1 MNQSKA
7 NELYTRGNNAGLGY
21 APYTDTATDDTVAAA
36 VEAAK
41 ADGWHVVHSAGNTS
55 DVVVL
60 SNEDGEFMGIGGD
73 GSGNGA
79 WAVMLDDTSAAA
91 REIAQREAE
100 QDAILDNYC
109 AI

>member
-21 APYTDTATDDTVAAA
+21 APYTDTAADDTVDAA
-36 VEAAK
+36 VEEAK
-41 ADGWHVVHSAGNTS
+41 ADGWEVVHGAGNTS

-60 SNEDGEFMGIGGD
+60 RNGDGEFLGIGGD

-79 WAVMLDDTSAAA
+79 WAVVLSDLASEPTRASCD
-91 REIAQREAE
+91 
-100 QDAILDNYC
+100 
-109 AI
+109 